1 MTAIT
6 IPFGA
11 SFRRANY
18 AVSLYLEGSFLAIK
32 KTICSARSL
41 VLLTG
46 NASEKK
52 ALIVDRSSN
61 SRSTTR
67 ALSQR
72 FQEHQAGNGSSW
84 TELHPPVRLVES
96 IRYDEEDLRLE
107 EDKITYKLMEKYGV
121 DKVRGG
127 QFARSVFTQEQ
138 QFSLQQTLRHS
149 IGACLR
155 CGRPTHYASDCSEL
169 TDIHGT
175 TIKISYTFERSCPIN
190 SSTGNSNVP
199 FCPSTPTIAEVS
211 QSLASTPT
219 TPAFDSDPCAR
230 CGRSTH
236 DDSECDALT
245 DIHGSLCD
253 DEDNV

>member
-1 MTAIT
+1 MMPQI
-6 IPFGA
+6 
-11 SFRRANY
+11 Y
-18 AVSLYLEGSFLAIK
+18 VLQLEHG
-32 KTICSARSL
+32 CYY
-41 VLLTG
+41 VG
-46 NASEKK
+46 
-52 ALIVDRSSN
+52 
-61 SRSTTR
+61 STTR
-67 ALSQR
+67 TLSQR

-127 QFARSVFTQEQ
+127 QFARSAFTQEQ

-236 DDSECDALT
+236 DDSECDAST
-245 DIHGSLCD
+245 DIHGSPCD